1 MKKNVNIRK
10 ICVVGVLC
18 AISYLCMFL
27 LKFKVGFLSFDL
39 KDAFLCIISFLYGPI
54 YGSISAFLVAFI
66 EFISVSE
73 TGVYGFLMD
82 AISGIAFAGT
92 CGFIYKFK
100 RTLNGAVVGLFTAVA
115 FMTAVMLFF
124 NLIITPKYM
133 GVEVGKVASMIPT
146 LFLPFN
152 LIKGL
157 VNMGLT
163 LILYKPLILAF
174 KKTGLIISHNT
185 ETDKRKFWY
194 LTLFSAIIILI
205 SVIIILLVFK
215 GGFEFFTK

>member
-1 MKKNVNIRK
+1 MKKSVSIRK
-10 ICVVGVLC
+10 ISVIGVLC
-18 AISYLCMFL
+18 ALSYLCMFL

-54 YGSISAFLVAFI
+54 YGSASALLVAFI

-73 TGVYGFLMD
+73 TGIYGFLMD

-100 RTLNGAVVGLFTAVA
+100 RTLNGAVVGLLTAVA
-115 FMTAVMLFF
+115 FMTAVMLCF

-133 GVEVGKVASMIPT
+133 GVEVSQVASMIPT

-163 LILYKPLILAF
+163 LILYKPLTTAF
-174 KKTGLIISHNT
+174 KKTGLIVSSIA
-185 ETDKRKFWY
+185 ETDKRKSWY
-194 LTLFSAIIILI
+194 LAIFSAILI
-205 SVIIILLVFK
+205 VISIIIILLVFK